1 MTLQD
6 LLSISNE
13 SEFRDACK
21 DYLFQI
27 GSGTSR
33 DVYRLNSKQV
43 IKVAKHDL
51 GYTQNASEC
60 DTYNTYGGLGLFNEI
75 TNNAKSYLWVIQPL
89 AIPLESTDEYFQHI
103 IDLVQHIE
111 NSKEYSTDSVFLKKV
126 YDFLIETEWK
136 YLRDICKAD
145 SWGRVNNELRIID
158 YGMNNEAFED
168 YFVK

>member
-6 LLSISNE
+6 LLSIKNE
-13 SEFRDACK
+13 RQFRDTCSN
-21 DYLFQI
+21 YLAHI
-27 GSGTSR
+27 GSGYSR

-60 DTYNTYGGLGLFNEI
+60 EIYNTYGGLGLFNEI

-89 AIPLESTDEYFQHI
+89 ATPLKNTDIEFQQI
-103 IDLVQHIE
+103 VNLVQHIE
-111 NSKEYSTDSVFLKKV
+111 NSKEYSTDNIFLKKL

-136 YLRDICKAD
+136 YLQDIRKAD
-145 SWGRVNNELRIID
+145 SWGWVDNKLCIID

-168 YFVK
+168 YFK